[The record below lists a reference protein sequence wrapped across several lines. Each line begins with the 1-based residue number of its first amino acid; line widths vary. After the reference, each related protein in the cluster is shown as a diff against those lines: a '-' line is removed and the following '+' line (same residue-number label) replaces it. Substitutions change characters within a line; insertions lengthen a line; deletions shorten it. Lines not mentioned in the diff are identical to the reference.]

1 MITTQNAYL
10 EVEIQTNDTYSCR
23 TPIKIIEALP
33 TLFPSTDEYD
43 VSCKLE
49 DDDFG
54 GDDYSALLLSFHFVK
69 KNVQIEGDQVLN
81 WWERDHFIKVIQDDL
96 AKAGYTVLDNE
107 SIRDD
112 NEIFVD
118 DISDDIE
125 YPWTTLNQEHECEH
139 EL

>member
-1 MITTQNAYL
+1 MITTQKAYL

-54 GDDYSALLLSFHFVK
+54 GDDYSALLLSFRFVK

-81 WWERDHFIKVIQDDL
+81 WWELDDFVKVIQDDL

-125 YPWTTLNQEHECEH
+125 YPWTILKREHECEH